1 MTRYVFRDDQWVE
14 RGTGEPLVAPDR
26 VASPFV
32 LSDVEYKSP
41 LSGKLVTS
49 RSQRRDE
56 MKMHGVREVAP
67 DEFTPTYNS
76 KKRAEQARRDHNPRE
91 KPALEEGVYHRLS
104 KSDIP
109 QRIAKTIA

>member
-1 MTRYVFRDDQWVE
+1 ME
-14 RGTGEPLVAPDR
+14 RGTGEPLAAPDR

-49 RSQRRDE
+49 RSQRREE
-56 MKMHGVREVAP
+56 MRLHGVREVAP

-76 KKRAEQARRDHNPRE
+76 KKRAEQSRRDHNPRE
-91 KPALEEGVYHRLS
+91 KPQLEEGVYHRLK
-104 KSDIP
+104 KSDLP
-109 QRIAKTIA
+109 ERIAKTIA